1 MLEVVDVFVLLQADN
16 PCLSCFGFVKNHKDA
31 RCYSNNTICKAQ
43 ECVADN
49 DMFAYMLW
57 LFFNKENSVLCS
69 WFCILIKATIH
80 LS

>member
-31 RCYSNNTICKAQ
+31 RCYSNDTICKAQ

-49 DMFAYMLW
+49 DMFAYML
-57 LFFNKENSVLCS
+57 
-69 WFCILIKATIH
+69 
-80 LS
+80 